1 MNVRPILAL
10 IVSFCIFIS
19 VVAQTNPAADK
30 DDVVRITT
38 NLVQVDA
45 VVTKDGKPVTNLTAE
60 DFEIVR

>member
-30 DDVVRITT
+30 DDSRS
-38 NLVQVDA
+38 NYNQP
-45 VVTKDGKPVTNLTAE
+45 GPG
-60 DFEIVR
+60 RCCSHQRR